1 MNQRVAVPDARA
13 SQTMGVSLVASP
25 VAVGYTRRQATRK
38 PHPATTTIMMIGV
51 IGGVTTTMTTTII
64 ALAALSTRRTW
75 LVR

>member
-1 MNQRVAVPDARA
+1 MNHKVLALPDARA
-13 SQTMGVSLVASP
+13 SQTMGISLVASP

-38 PHPATTTIMMIGV
+38 PHPATTTMMMIGG
-51 IGGVTTTMTTTII
+51 IGRVTTTTTII

>member
-1 MNQRVAVPDARA
+1 MNHRVAVPDARA
-13 SQTMGVSLVASP
+13 SQTMGISLVASP

-38 PHPATTTIMMIGV
+38 SHPATTTMMMIGG
-51 IGGVTTTMTTTII
+51 IGRVTTTTTII